1 MSADTKTMRGA
12 FPWIGGHPSKGF
24 LAHAVFAMLLVIL
37 LNILVTYWVPFWIQG
52 IGASYLIFFYHFPS
66 AINLFLFYAVVA
78 ATSAMYLKT
87 KDPIW
92 DVRARAAAEVG
103 VLANAVLLLTGSTW
117 AKAAWN
123 AWWIWDDPRLMS
135 AAVMSLTYVGYLF
148 LQSAVEEP
156 DKRRQISAVFGIL
169 AFVNV
174 PIVHFSIKWFGATSH
189 PLKFDGLASDQR
201 IVVTRWIGVFVF
213 FVFYLLLYRLD
224 FDRKAVAERADVL
237 LARVR
242 RIEESGGNNR

>member
-1 MSADTKTMRGA
+1 MNADTMMNAGALPRMGGFPSRG
-12 FPWIGGHPSKGF
+12 FV
-24 LAHAVFAMLLVIL
+24 AHAVIAMLLVIA
-37 LNILVTYWVPFWIQG
+37 LNLLVTLWVPFWIKG

-66 AINLFLFYAVVA
+66 AINLFLFYAGVA
-78 ATSAMYLKT
+78 GASALYLKT
-87 KDPIW
+87 KNPVW
-92 DVRARAAAEVG
+92 DVRARAAAEIG
-103 VLANAVLLLTGSTW
+103 VLANAVLLLTGATW

-156 DKRRQISAVFGIL
+156 DKRRQVSAVFGIL

-174 PIVHFSIKWFGATSH
+174 PIVHFSIKWFGTTSH
-189 PLKFDGLASDQR
+189 PLKFDGLGSDPR
-201 IVVTRWIGVFVF
+201 IVATRWIGVFVF

-224 FDRKAVAERADVL
+224 FDRKAVAERSDVL

-242 RIEESGGNNR
+242 RIEESGGNKS